1 MNLIYNLQ
9 CVLDLTID
17 TEKRTSYD
25 FEKESEHM
33 NMPAMET
40 LEKIVASLDIPG
52 TVEELAPFGNGH
64 INHTICLSMKQQD
77 GSLRRYTLQQ
87 INTTVF
93 QKPEQLMENISS
105 VCAYLKKKVAEQG
118 GDPSRETLTLVP
130 FRTGS
135 WLYQDEKGNCW
146 RCYEYVENSISY
158 EIADTPQLMEAAGA
172 AFGQLQ
178 MRLDGYP
185 AETLW
190 ETIPHFHDTP
200 CRFATFEQAVREDV
214 CGRADSVREEID
226 FWMQRKEDCCR
237 VQRMLEEGKLPLRVT
252 HNDTKLNNILFD
264 KDTGKPLCVVDLDT
278 IMPGLSLYD
287 FGDSLRSGA
296 STAEEDERDLSKVSF
311 DLELFEAYTRGY
323 LSQTREVLT
332 PEEVSLLAFS
342 AKLMTMECGIRFLTD
357 YLQGDVYFKIHRPGH
372 NLDRSRTQ
380 MCLVA
385 DMEKKLPQMEA
396 IVEKCR

>member
-1 MNLIYNLQ
+1 M
-9 CVLDLTID
+9 DLSDKKIIFN
-17 TEKRTSYD
+17 
-25 FEKESEHM
+25 FEKESNSM
-33 NMPAMET
+33 NISAMET
-40 LEKIVASLDIPG
+40 QKRMIEALDVPGIPVEVAPY
-52 TVEELAPFGNGH
+52 GNGH
-64 INHTICLSMKQQD
+64 INHTLCLTTKEPD
-77 GSLRRYTLQQ
+77 GSLRRYILQQ

-93 QKPEQLMENISS
+93 QKPEQLMENVSS
-105 VCAYLKKKVAEQG
+105 VCDYLKKKAAEQG
-118 GDPSRETLTLVP
+118 GDPARETLTLVP
-130 FRTGS
+130 FRTGL
-135 WLYQDEKGNCW
+135 WMYQDEEGNCW
-146 RCYEYVENSISY
+146 RCYEFVENSVSY
-158 EIADTPQLMEAAGA
+158 DLANSPALMEAAGE
-172 AFGQLQ
+172 AFGRLQ

-200 CRFATFEQAVREDV
+200 CRFAAFEQAVREDA

-332 PEEVSLLAFS
+332 PEEISLLAFS